1 MHRTNWMGN
10 MPWFLH
16 TLSDSVL
23 QKDYAA
29 GSIAAG
35 SDQAIWLIECM
46 NPTVERAFFVLE

>member
-1 MHRTNWMGN
+1 MGN

-29 GSIAAG
+29 ESIAAG
-35 SDQAIWLIECM
+35 SEQAMWLIQCM
-46 NPTVERAFFVLE
+46 NPTVERAFFHA